1 MMDEVVGYGGVSNRI
16 QLRCVLGCQPKILP
30 SNDLN
35 LTAASFCGD
44 FVEPKVLWRLVC
56 LGK

>member
-1 MMDEVVGYGGVSNRI
+1 MGYGGVSNRI